1 MLRRLLQATVK
12 EYQSDYAKYFAVA
25 MVYYALVSLVPLLLL
40 LLAIVGWLLRVS
52 PIAAAIEERLL
63 VAVGTSFG
71 PELRVTVEELLQ
83 QLQEQSLLATVVSVG
98 GLLLTVSLLIRHL
111 RMGFRAIW
119 RYTPPWLSGSLLT
132 GAWTA
137 FREKVVAFVIV
148 LSGALIL
155 LAVIA
160 TLTALHGMS
169 EFIDRTFAW
178 VFGLP
183 GSLALVFVVFALL
196 FKLLPPVDV
205 RFRYIWLPSALCT
218 LAWVVGVE
226 LLVLY
231 GAFFGSNLSAYG
243 AIGGLLVVMLF
254 MNTLSQVL
262 FFGAELSKVMAR
274 EGQSSSQLIG
284 PTANC

>member
-52 PIAAAIEERLL
+52 PIAAAIEERML
-63 VAVGTSFG
+63 VAVDTSFG
-71 PELRVTVEELLQ
+71 SELRVTVEGLLQ

-98 GLLLTVSLLIRHL
+98 GLVLTVSILIRHL

-119 RYTPPWLSGSLLT
+119 RYTPPWLSGSLFT

-137 FREKVVAFVIV
+137 FREKVVAFAIV
-148 LSGALIL
+148 LSGALVL

-169 EFIDRTFAW
+169 DFIDRTFAW
-178 VFGLP
+178 FFGLP
-183 GSLALVFVVFALL
+183 GSLAIVFVVFALL
-196 FKLLPPVDV
+196 FKLLPPVNV
-205 RFRYIWLPSALCT
+205 QFRHIWLPSALCT

-226 LLVLY
+226 VLVLY
-231 GAFFGSNLSAYG
+231 GAFFGSNVSAYG
-243 AIGGLLVVMLF
+243 AIGGLLVAMLF
-254 MNTLSQVL
+254 MSTVSQVL

-274 EGQSSSQLIG
+274 DGDSPSHLIG